1 MSQSESSPEFDT
13 VFFDNGDYYEGDV
26 VDRVPHGQGTMFYAN
41 GVTRSCNWLY
51 GLPLTR
57 PEPDT
62 KIPGYS
68 DDRYQKLI
76 TVNGSTFVVGFGYD
90 NDTIANSFGVSKF
103 IRGIRIHRNTAVL
116 VSIESSVYRDGI
128 GWEKDT
134 DGEYI
139 FEYTGEG
146 LEGDQEMAGGNF
158 FLKNSH
164 KGLFLF
170 VKRKANDYV
179 FFGEVEVKRM
189 EEAIEPDKNS
199 CARKVFKFILR
210 RVVV

>member
-1 MSQSESSPEFDT
+1 MSQSEPSPEFDT

-26 VDRVPHGQGTMFYAN
+26 VDRVPHGIGTMYYAN
-41 GVTRSCNWLY
+41 GVTRTCNWLY

-68 DDRYQKLI
+68 DDHYQKLI
-76 TVNGSTFVVGFGYD
+76 TVNGSIFVVGYGYD

-103 IRGIRIHRNTAVL
+103 IRGIRIHRDIAVL

-134 DGEYI
+134 DEEYI

-146 LEGDQEMAGGNF
+146 LEGNQEMVGGNF

-179 FFGEVEVKRM
+179 FFGEVEVKRI
-189 EEAIEPDKNS
+189 EEAIEPDKNG